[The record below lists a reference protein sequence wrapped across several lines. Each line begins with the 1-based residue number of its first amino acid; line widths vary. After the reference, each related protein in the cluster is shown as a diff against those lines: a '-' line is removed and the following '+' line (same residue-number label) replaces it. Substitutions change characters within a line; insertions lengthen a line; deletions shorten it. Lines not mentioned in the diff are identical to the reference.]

1 MKTRDDQIRQK
12 TRVWVFWICINVYVY
27 KYVLSVFSLS
37 EVFFY
42 CLCWD
47 IQFVIKQNI
56 YTQSFV
62 YSGPVKFHS
71 GRGYSNLAVW
81 FTSFKWFILRFD
93 GIFLQ
98 LLCISGHFFLSTEI
112 DKWNIKEI
120 QKLKRFVFA
129 TLYMWHDLYC
139 VPRRESHWLAE

>member
-47 IQFVIKQNI
+47 IQFAIKQNI
-56 YTQSFV
+56 YTQF
-62 YSGPVKFHS
+62 F
-71 GRGYSNLAVW
+71 
-81 FTSFKWFILRFD
+81 
-93 GIFLQ
+93 
-98 LLCISGHFFLSTEI
+98 LCIL
-112 DKWNIKEI
+112 DQWN
-120 QKLKRFVFA
+120 FTVGVA
-129 TLYMWHDLYC
+129 T
-139 VPRRESHWLAE
+139 AT